1 LIDSTYKMVSHSGH
15 HERRWGFREIAE
27 STIENIKQGSFS
39 FGDISYDLGAS
50 VEHLKQHTIYYPPDS
65 VLSTWSLTPPS
76 QPSDPSVS
84 NSATDLSILQ
94 LSVLE
99 GARHLSRI
107 QPKSENHS
115 RIGVLNFA
123 SAKKPGGGF
132 LKGAQAQVGTFI
144 LLSSTFIV
152 LPVNFL
158 QEESLARSSTLY
170 PSLMTDTAQQFYR
183 LHKHDPKDGYY
194 SHSMIYSPRVVLFRD
209 DRGNWNEPLEVD
221 ILVSAAVN
229 AGLVRRKLRET
240 GSTDESMLEAAMRE
254 RMARVLFLFERQ
266 GVKDLVLGSFGTGV
280 FRNKVDLVATIWADL
295 LSIDGARFKDSF
307 NRVVFAILDEKTFDE
322 FRETFEKRTEG
333 HRQGHT

>member
-1 LIDSTYKMVSHSGH
+1 MVSHSGH

-115 RIGVLNFA
+115 RIGVLSFA
-123 SAKKPGGGF
+123 SANKPGGGF
-132 LKGAQAQVGTFI
+132 LKGAQ
-144 LLSSTFIV
+144 S
-152 LPVNFL
+152 

-183 LHKHDPKDGYY
+183 LHKRNPKDGYY

-209 DRGNWNEPLEVD
+209 DRGDLNEPLEVD

-295 LSIDGARFKDSF
+295 LSVDGARFKDSF